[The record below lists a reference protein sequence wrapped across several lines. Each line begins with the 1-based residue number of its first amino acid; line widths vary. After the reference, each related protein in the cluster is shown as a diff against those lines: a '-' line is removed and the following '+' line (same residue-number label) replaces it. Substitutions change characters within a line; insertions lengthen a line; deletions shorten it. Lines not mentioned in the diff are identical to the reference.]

1 MGRSPCCQKE
11 GLKKG
16 AWTPEEDEK
25 LIAYVKEHGHG
36 NWRALPKKCGL
47 LRCGKSCRL
56 RWTNYLRPD
65 IKRGLFSHSEEQKII
80 LLHALVGNKWSF
92 IASQLLKRTDNEI
105 KNYWNTVLRKRLQ
118 KQSLIMPMPTRTV
131 TVAAARCSKD
141 MEGSAR
147 RVSCSNSSSS
157 DDNTTQGKSSSH
169 LAQWESAR
177 LEAEARLAKN
187 SQSSKLHRLLS
198 LNSGFVSGIV
208 AGNLPPPAA
217 AA

>member
-16 AWTPEEDEK
+16 PWLPEEDEK
-25 LIAYVKEHGHG
+25 LIAYVKENGHG

-80 LLHALVGNKWSF
+80 MLHALVGNKWAF
-92 IASQLLKRTDNEI
+92 IASQLPKRTDNEI

-118 KQSLIMPMPTRTV
+118 EQGLLISIPSRTV
-131 TVAAARCSKD
+131 SPSAVAGAQGSKHIK
-141 MEGSAR
+141 GSASR
-147 RVSCSNSSSS
+147 FSSSNSTSPN
-157 DDNTTQGKSSSH
+157 DMQGKSRSH

-177 LEAEARLAKN
+177 LEAEARLAKE
-187 SQSSKLHRLLS
+187 SQSRLLS
-198 LNSGFVSGIV
+198 LKSGF
-208 AGNLPPPAA
+208 AA
-217 AA
+217 ASTRL